1 MPSNH
6 LIPSIPLLLLPSVF
20 PSIRDFLCIRWP
32 KYWNFSINPSNEYS
46 GLISPRIVWFD
57 LLAVQGTLKSLL
69 HNSKAAVLQHSGF
82 FIVKLSHA
90 NMTTGKTIALTIQML
105 HYWLS
110 AKEFACNASDTWF
123 DSWVRKIPWRRKWQP
138 TPVFLPGESQGQRSL
153 AGYSPWG
160 HKSWTRLSD

>member
-1 MPSNH
+1 
-6 LIPSIPLLLLPSVF
+6 
-20 PSIRDFLCIRWP
+20 
-32 KYWNFSINPSNEYS
+32 
-46 GLISPRIVWFD
+46 LISPRIVWFD

-82 FIVKLSHA
+82 FIVKPSHA
-90 NMTTGKTIALTIQML
+90 NMTTGKTIALTIQTL

-110 AKEFACNASDTWF
+110 TKEFACNARDTWF

-160 HKSWTRLSD
+160 HKSRTQLRD